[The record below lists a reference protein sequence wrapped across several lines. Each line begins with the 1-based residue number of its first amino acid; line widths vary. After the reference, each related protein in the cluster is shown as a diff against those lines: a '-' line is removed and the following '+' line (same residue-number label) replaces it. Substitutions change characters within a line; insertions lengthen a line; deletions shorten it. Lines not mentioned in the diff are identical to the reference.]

1 MEPRVRAIPHT
12 LWPEDVAH
20 CFRVCGEIEQVSAA
34 VHMALTCSLC
44 MQSKLSGQRISHDY
58 DGCDGGYILG
68 AVRENGGQKRWMT
81 KRLRAEAR

>member
-44 MQSKLSGQRISHDY
+44 MQSKLSGQRISHTIMMAVMVDIFLVQSARTA
-58 DGCDGGYILG
+58 DKKGG
-68 AVRENGGQKRWMT
+68 
-81 KRLRAEAR
+81 